1 MATAYKGTDE
11 ETVALD
17 AYIKLMRATAA
28 ATARIHGHLAD
39 EDLTQSQFGVLEML
53 FHLGPLSQGSIGQK
67 LLKSGG
73 NVTLVLDNLEKRGLV
88 RRERH
93 APDRRHVIV
102 SLTDKG
108 HALIQCVFPRHV
120 AAIVQEM
127 NALTRDEQIEL
138 ARLCRKLGLQ
148 VRYTANG

>member
-1 MATAYKGTDE
+1 MATAYKGTDD

-17 AYIKLMRATAA
+17 AYTKLMRATAA

-73 NVTLVLDNLEKRGLV
+73 NVTLVLDNLQKRGLV
-88 RRERH
+88 RRER
-93 APDRRHVIV
+93 
-102 SLTDKG
+102 
-108 HALIQCVFPRHV
+108 
-120 AAIVQEM
+120 
-127 NALTRDEQIEL
+127 N
-138 ARLCRKLGLQ
+138 
-148 VRYTANG
+148 